1 MTVFNNLM
9 LNFQKQCFNLVAEFF
24 KCKGTVLKERIHK
37 LIIQTWEKEQMPEDW
52 NMGLILPIFKNV
64 RTTEELHC

>member
-24 KCKGTVLKERIHK
+24 KCKGTALKERIHK

-52 NMGLILPIFKNV
+52 NMGLILPIFKKGNK
-64 RTTEELHC
+64 T